1 MAGVKGKSGSK
12 KGRIVDWNVGRKA
25 TGKVRNINL
34 NISCTAE
41 EKELIKTFLKTK
53 GKTLTDGILNVIK
66 EENKLKFDSYVED
79 RFVLMGKRMISEYEE
94 NMNSKSPKLSK
105 EQLEILADDIFTI
118 QLATSLYSKSK

>member
-1 MAGVKGKSGSK
+1 MNY
-12 KGRIVDWNVGRKA
+12 RD
-25 TGKVRNINL
+25 
-34 NISCTAE
+34 
-41 EKELIKTFLKTK
+41 IK
-53 GKTLTDGILNVIK
+53 
-66 EENKLKFDSYVED
+66 ENKLKFDSYVED

>member
-1 MAGVKGKSGSK
+1 MAGVKGKSGAK

-105 EQLEILADDIFTI
+105 EQIEILADDIFTI